1 MLEGGQPI
9 INGTGK
15 QTRDFIYV
23 DDVVESIMATIGEDV
38 QGTFNVGTGKESTVN
53 ECYGIIKTL
62 TSSSCKD
69 LYGAAKKGEQ
79 FRSVLDVTKL
89 RERFD
94 WDPQVDLA
102 EGLKM
107 TVEFFQTQ
115 KK

>member
-1 MLEGGQPI
+1 
-9 INGTGK
+9 
-15 QTRDFIYV
+15 
-23 DDVVESIMATIGEDV
+23 MATIGEDV
-38 QGTFNVGTGKESTVN
+38 QGIFNVGTGQESTIN
-53 ECYGIIKTL
+53 ECYEIMKIL
-62 TSSSCKD
+62 TNSSCKD

-94 WDPQVDLA
+94 WDPQVSLS